1 MKLDHIIIGM
11 GRCGTTSLSDYI
23 NQHPHIANTVI
34 KEVHFF
40 SVDDHYQRGETFLQ
54 DHFNLKTGS
63 FTTTDTYLL
72 MSDKGPER
80 VYKHNPDIKIT
91 VLLRDPTSR
100 TYSNYHYSLNN
111 GYQKSSIGLIESL
124 KKEKEFLAGDIILK
138 NNLCHF
144 EGSLYHKLLC
154 NWLKYFGQDQIQ
166 ILRTEDL
173 QKTPQKVIDQLSN
186 FLEIPRFQITPL
198 EAKNKAKKVK
208 SKALQQFLLNRN
220 HWLRNLIR
228 RPMRIKIIKS
238 FVIKT
243 RINDRVNSMNKKYGA
258 GYPPMTEQEKEFC
271 STFFMD
277 DLKKLKDDFNI
288 TL

>member
-1 MKLDHIIIGM
+1 
-11 GRCGTTSLSDYI
+11 
-23 NQHPHIANTVI
+23 
-34 KEVHFF
+34 
-40 SVDDHYQRGETFLQ
+40 
-54 DHFNLKTGS
+54 
-63 FTTTDTYLL
+63 

-154 NWLKYFGQDQIQ
+154 NWLKYFDQDQIQ

>member
-72 MSDKGPER
+72 MSEKGPER

-91 VLLRDPTSR
+91 VLLRDPTTR

-173 QKTPQKVIDQLSN
+173 QKTPQKVIDQLSC

-238 FVIKT
+238 FVLKT